1 MEYLEI
7 IGIIFIKVFN
17 MKVELRNPNIIM
29 KLSRLGSFHQ
39 SKLSFLRS
47 FLNEFKDWEYNRDL
61 FELDEKGY
69 GVAVYSFKKKDRVY
83 SLVCFANKIN
93 DNDRSDRVIATKWDA
108 AFTLYDGVPDK
119 KDIKRLKKEVPKQE
133 VGRLSYKEL
142 TLSRAN
148 RSVRIFNH
156 VIDSLSNGVQPNE
169 DLLKKVGYLYR
180 TTAVYGSGKFG
191 LADRFRIKN
200 REEINGPFRL
210 EMMLVYLVRQ
220 FTFDQVNHISKHK
233 NPDNAVTL
241 DKKICKNLGI
251 GNSTGLGMAPF
262 IVNHPTLLNNWIL
275 SREKALKKIREI
287 KKVKSADSKL
297 FKECV
302 KNSIK
307 NITSWNTE
315 SEYQLGKIKLLLKDV
330 EKFLMF
336 LENDFSFNEDY
347 PFNRIYLWLE
357 NETCE
362 ECTEYVVSI
371 MMEPFNGIIDPLI
384 KEMSSDEEKHFNIPT
399 NRTVDELIKILET
412 NYSNII
418 NIDFKKK
425 ENNKKF
431 WFISKN
437 KEEPRLADRFDEQGA
452 ELEQPLAIARDI
464 KKLYQKLKITEKNI
478 CIANF
483 LINNSDLRHVVRRA
497 FIIEKFPYSE
507 IQDNTISEKIIPIDM
522 LRLKLSF
529 FGALKFDPRS
539 DKWLR
544 ICMFQ
549 GAPLPKELK
558 NFDDQWVY
566 KSQ

>member
-1 MEYLEI
+1 MLN
-7 IGIIFIKVFN
+7 IK
-17 MKVELRNPNIIM
+17 LRDPNTIM

-47 FLNEFKDWEYNRDL
+47 FLSEFKDWEYNKDL
-61 FELDEKGY
+61 FALNKKGV
-69 GVAVYSFKKKDRVY
+69 GVAVYSFKKKERVY
-83 SLVCFANKIN
+83 SLVCFANEIK
-93 DNDRSDRVIATKWDA
+93 DNERSDRVIATKWDA
-108 AFTLYDGVPDK
+108 AFTLYDGIPSRL
-119 KDIKRLKKEVPKQE
+119 DIKRLKNEVPKQE

-148 RSVRIFNH
+148 KSIRIFNH
-156 VIDSLSNGVQPNE
+156 VVDSLSKGNQPNL
-169 DLLKKVGYLYR
+169 DLIDKVGYLYR

-220 FTFDQVNHISKHK
+220 FTFDQVNHIAKSI
-233 NPDNAVTL
+233 NPKKAVEL
-241 DKKICKNLGI
+241 DPKICKNLGI

-275 SREKALKKIREI
+275 SREKALKKIREL
-287 KKVKSADSKL
+287 KKVKIHESEM
-297 FKECV
+297 FKNCLRE
-302 KNSIK
+302 SIR

-315 SEYQLGKIKLLLKDV
+315 SEYQKNKIKNLLKDV
-330 EKFLMF
+330 RKFLNF
-336 LENDFSFNEDY
+336 VEKKFNFDVDY
-347 PFNRIYLWLE
+347 PFNKIYIWLE
-357 NETCE
+357 NKTCE
-362 ECTEYVVSI
+362 ECIEYVVSI
-371 MMEPFNGIIDPLI
+371 MMEPFNHITKPLI
-384 KEMSSDEEKHFNIPT
+384 NEMSSEEEKYFNIPAH
-399 NRTVDELIKILET
+399 RSVKELK
-412 NYSNII
+412 NII
-418 NIDFKKK
+418 KKRYPNILKINFQKK
-425 ENNKKF
+425 ENYKKF

-437 KEEPRLADRFDEQGA
+437 KEEPRLADNRFEEIGS

-464 KKLYQKLKITEKNI
+464 KKLYKKLNLSKDNLTIDK
-478 CIANF
+478 F
-483 LINNSDLRHVVRRA
+483 LIKYSELRHVIRRA

-507 IQDNTISEKIIPIDM
+507 IQDNTISEKTIPIDM

-549 GAPLPKELK
+549 GAPLPYELK
-558 NFDDQWVY
+558 NFDEQWVY
-566 KSQ
+566 KKN